1 MVINYLLASIN
12 ALNPVVEPWP
22 ELHGGK
28 FVAGHGSTLNPDPL
42 RDYVWNLTDMP
53 NASALQLLQLLP
65 SAVQPSPGAKFSN
78 WSSLV
83 NTSAG
88 SARVEGAGTLLV
100 DFGVW
105 NLLLAAWVELRSP
118 DLTPTEVASGCV
130 TMSVGE
136 SRVPQFFTPSRL
148 SPGVKNATNPLF
160 EGWKTALPF
169 PYADGVFRLELNAQL
184 YEGVRYG
191 FLHVNSSCGCF
202 KPFTIMSIVAQAQAK
217 PANWA
222 AFKTPDNPILE
233 RAWYVGGYTV
243 KLNLQVDTIGSI
255 LD

>member
-1 MVINYLLASIN
+1 MVINYRLASIN

-22 ELHGGK
+22 ELRGGK

-100 DFGVW
+100 DFGVE
-105 NLLLAAWVELRSP
+105 LASCSMGG
-118 DLTPTEVASGCV
+118 VAV
-130 TMSVGE
+130 TGLDSYGSSFRLCDYVGW
-136 SRVPQFFTPSRL
+136 
-148 SPGVKNATNPLF
+148 GVKGATI
-160 EGWKTALPF
+160 
-169 PYADGVFRLELNAQL
+169 L
-184 YEGVRYG
+184 Y
-191 FLHVNSSCGCF
+191 
-202 KPFTIMSIVAQAQAK
+202 P
-217 PANWA
+217 
-222 AFKTPDNPILE
+222 
-233 RAWYVGGYTV
+233 
-243 KLNLQVDTIGSI
+243 
-255 LD
+255 